1 MLILCTNVRVH
12 HIMYTHVRLQIQ
24 TADGLKLVKF
34 DRVLADVPCSGDGTL
49 RKNVDAWQKW
59 NTAAGHNLHMSV
71 DQYTITCTLFMI
83 KCMCTLKFKFSCI
96 YECMCI

>member
-1 MLILCTNVRVH
+1 
-12 HIMYTHVRLQIQ
+12 MYMYIISCTHVRLQIQ

-59 NTAAGHNLHMSV
+59 NTAAGHNLHMLV
-71 DQYTITCTLFMI
+71 DQYTCTLLFMI
-83 KCMCTLKFKFSCI
+83 KFMCTLKLKFSCLYNYVHVVNMFI
-96 YECMCI
+96 